1 MRRSP
6 AKTKQ
11 KTKPSSKA
19 TPKAKAK
26 PKANAKAKPKAR
38 PRPKKQATRSREQRA
53 LESHQLVAAAREDR
67 AARRR
72 LVELVRAEP
81 WREDL
86 VDALGTFDDDEVYRF
101 VREMAAAQL
110 DLPYHDTQPRWFFA
124 LAELARLSRF
134 TPDARELLVGGF
146 ERMAA
151 RSRNAT
157 SRTLVNSV
165 GFAALAH
172 AIAMLPVNDTGPAL
186 RDAFRIAA
194 GFADIDAHYELNVT
208 CGPLAIALAAVE
220 HREALPELER
230 FLGEFADT
238 YAGAPFVLQVQ
249 YARWLLADDAAGAL
263 AYASDPEH
271 KKSLSL
277 AAAALADLHHVA
289 AYEPL
294 ETRAASLEHPVAKEA
309 FAEALARL
317 HRQTAPPPVAGR
329 MIWMFGRRSPTEQAL
344 GEDSDNV
351 FVQRAIERTRNA
363 ELGVVTEADDSAPDD

>member
-6 AKTKQ
+6 AKPKR
-11 KTKPSSKA
+11 KAKPKA
-19 TPKAKAK
+19 KPKPKAKAKAK
-26 PKANAKAKPKAR
+26 PKPKAKARTAKSAE
-38 PRPKKQATRSREQRA
+38 ARA
-53 LESHQLVAAAREDR
+53 LESHQLIAAAREDR

-86 VDALGTFDDDEVYRF
+86 LDALGTFDDDEVYQF

-110 DLPYHDTQPRWFFA
+110 DLPYYDTQSRWLFA
-124 LAELARLSRF
+124 LAEHARLSRF

-151 RSRNAT
+151 RSRNAAT
-157 SRTLVNSV
+157 RTLVNSV
-165 GFAALAH
+165 GFGALAH
-172 AIAMLPVNDTGPAL
+172 AIAMLPVKDTGPAL

-194 GFADIDAHYELNVT
+194 GFTDIAAHYELNVT

-220 HREALPELER
+220 YREALPDLER
-230 FLGEFADT
+230 FLGEFGDT
-238 YAGAPFVLQVQ
+238 YSGAPFVLQVQ
-249 YARWLLADDAAGAL
+249 YARWLLADDPAGAL
-263 AYASDPEH
+263 AYANDPEH
-271 KKSLSL
+271 TKSLSL

-294 ETRAASLEHPVAKEA
+294 ASRAASLEHPVAKEA

-344 GEDSDNV
+344 GEDSDNI
-351 FVQRAIERTRNA
+351 FVQRAIERTR
-363 ELGVVTEADDSAPDD
+363 SAPDD